1 MDSSFCYYRRKRDY
15 TPMEG
20 IDGRSARRYALP
32 MAIAIIALAALIIT
46 VLTVSD
52 DSDAASSYDTYKNV
66 KIDGV
71 EYSLDISG
79 GWVATA
85 VACDFSRTD
94 VVIQDEIEDEHGKK
108 FRVNKCEIVFN
119 NRYMVEHIT
128 FGKYVLQIDT
138 DMMGRCQFLKTITIR
153 GNSGL
158 SKMSGLSDIATLE
171 SIDVSLENMSYTSI
185 DGVLFSKL
193 TDELYVYPSGKTSNI
208 FEIPMTMVSMYDDC
222 GLKNNKHLQKIT
234 GSSLVY
240 STKDGVLYNP
250 AFTRI
255 IVCPAGLS
263 GDKFTIPEGVTD
275 ADFPVYTN
283 VKEIVVPTTFAATD
297 MEWGFAAGVLKIPKE
312 ALPAG
317 ITAAY
322 SIVFEETKEAPSAVK
337 KVAEDNRIYRI
348 DIGGQAEFG
357 SPIVMT
363 MYEVRYR
370 ASNMHVYNVAEDG
383 STTDVNVLERAKTGA
398 KVETTLPGYYT
409 YKFNNSTAIENAE
422 IIAVAIA
429 AFGTVAAVI
438 AALGGIGRRS

>member
-1 MDSSFCYYRRKRDY
+1 M
-15 TPMEG
+15 
-20 IDGRSARRYALP
+20 
-32 MAIAIIALAALIIT
+32 
-46 VLTVSD
+46 
-52 DSDAASSYDTYKNV
+52 
-66 KIDGV
+66 
-71 EYSLDISG
+71 
-79 GWVATA
+79 
-85 VACDFSRTD
+85 
-94 VVIQDEIEDEHGKK
+94 
-108 FRVNKCEIVFN
+108 
-119 NRYMVEHIT
+119 
-128 FGKYVLQIDT
+128 
-138 DMMGRCQFLKTITIR
+138 
-153 GNSGL
+153 
-158 SKMSGLSDIATLE
+158 
-171 SIDVSLENMSYTSI
+171 
-185 DGVLFSKL
+185 
-193 TDELYVYPSGKTSNI
+193 
-208 FEIPMTMVSMYDDC
+208 
-222 GLKNNKHLQKIT
+222 
-234 GSSLVY
+234 
-240 STKDGVLYNP
+240 
-250 AFTRI
+250 
-255 IVCPAGLS
+255 
-263 GDKFTIPEGVTD
+263 
-275 ADFPVYTN
+275 
-283 VKEIVVPTTFAATD
+283 VPTTFAATD